1 MISKVICSS
10 HIDAASYN
18 GEQYEDDHQDCHDAC
33 LCDDFATGFFGLD
46 GGMKS
51 LHK

>member
-1 MISKVICSS
+1 MIIKTAMMLV
-10 HIDAASYN
+10 
-18 GEQYEDDHQDCHDAC
+18 